1 MWTRPQFRGPIS
13 SSDLRSEALL
23 HVKRLGEPC
32 STTTAPAPRERAV
45 WIRPQFRGPI
55 SSSDLR
61 SEALLHM
68 KRSGEPCSTT
78 TAPRHRESAVWIHPQ
93 FHNPITIS
101 GLRGETLLHINVR
114 ASSALRPQH
123 PVIGR
128 ARCGYIRCSTTR
140 SRLRI
145 FAARGCWTGIVRGSN
160 LPSLLPRGA
169 TSAVLIH
176 RRFNGPI
183 LFGFSARRVRSHRTS
198 SEAVFHKADTSSRK
212 RGTTAPAGRCGS
224 LIGLS
229 GLCEAPVSRET
240 FGRRALH
247 QRFRALSR
255 GHVRSGMGRRVN
267 NFGDPR
273 YSA

>member
-1 MWTRPQFRGPIS
+1 MDTSAVPQP
-13 SSDLRSEALL
+13 D
-23 HVKRLGEPC
+23 HNLGSPGRDA
-32 STTTAPAPRERAV
+32 TA
-45 WIRPQFRGPI
+45 
-55 SSSDLR
+55 
-61 SEALLHM
+61 H
-68 KRSGEPCSTT
+68 KRSGKQCSTT
-78 TAPRHRESAVWIHPQ
+78 TAPRHREGPVWIHPQ

-114 ASSALRPQH
+114 ASSAPPPQH
-123 PVIGR
+123 RPREGPVWIHPLFHNPIT
-128 ARCGYIRCSTTR
+128 AADLR
-140 SRLRI
+140 SEGLLDGNRS
-145 FAARGCWTGIVRGSN
+145 GSN

-247 QRFRALSR
+247 QRFRAFSR

-267 NFGDPR
+267 NFGG
-273 YSA
+273 S

>member
-1 MWTRPQFRGPIS
+1 MDTSAVPQPDHNLGSPGRGATARETFGRAV
-13 SSDLRSEALL
+13 LHRRS
-23 HVKRLGEPC
+23 
-32 STTTAPAPRERAV
+32 TAPE
-45 WIRPQFRGPI
+45 
-55 SSSDLR
+55 
-61 SEALLHM
+61 
-68 KRSGEPCSTT
+68 
-78 TAPRHRESAVWIHPQ
+78 
-93 FHNPITIS
+93 
-101 GLRGETLLHINVR
+101 
-114 ASSALRPQH
+114 
-123 PVIGR
+123 R

-247 QRFRALSR
+247 QRFRAFSR

-267 NFGDPR
+267 NFGG
-273 YSA
+273 S